1 MHPRFRPRLT
11 YANVMAT
18 LALFIALGGSG
29 YAAVTQLGRNSVG
42 TLQLKRNAVT
52 GLKVRD
58 NSLTG
63 ADINE
68 STLSL
73 SKSAAGVTYKTAS
86 ASAAASSAA
95 NSATATC
102 DSGQEVVGG
111 GVKLDPPNI
120 GVVNDS
126 FPDSNNTAWTAHV
139 GNGSN
144 GSSARSLNF
153 TVYAICMPSGG

>member
-29 YAAVTQLGRNSVG
+29 YAATQLSRNSVG

-52 GLKVRD
+52 GVKVRD
-58 NSLTG
+58 KSLTG

-68 STLSL
+68 STLTT
-73 SKSAAGVTYKTAS
+73 KAAPTTLKTATGT
-86 ASAAASSAA
+86 APASSAA
-95 NSATATC
+95 NTATATC
-102 DSGQEVVGG
+102 DSGQQVVAG

-126 FPDSNNTAWTAHV
+126 FPDSNNTAWTARI
-139 GNGSN
+139 GNASN
-144 GSSARSLNF
+144 GNSARPLNF
-153 TVYAICMPSGG
+153 TVYAICTTASGG

>member
-1 MHPRFRPRLT
+1 MHSRFRPHLT

-29 YAAVTQLGRNSVG
+29 YAATQLGRNSVG
-42 TLQLKRNAVT
+42 SLQLKRNAVT

-63 ADINE
+63 ADIDE
-68 STLSL
+68 ATLTTQ
-73 SKSAAGVTYKTAS
+73 AAAVSYKTATGTA
-86 ASAAASSAA
+86 ASSSAA
-95 NSATATC
+95 NAATATC
-102 DSGQEVVGG
+102 DSGQQVVGG
-111 GVKLDPPNI
+111 GVQLDPATI

-126 FPDSNNTAWTAHV
+126 YPDSNNTAWTARV
-139 GNGSN
+139 GNASN

-153 TVYAICMPSGG
+153 TVYAICSGG